1 MLCASCG
8 LPNVTVGQPCPG
20 CGRVAALPGD
30 ASGTDPHA
38 GQNYPGQP
46 NPYAGGAA
54 PTPGGYPQFSAPEP
68 TRVFPI
74 GAAEP
79 TVVFPQAPAFQSAPA
94 STPPRRGKGWVIAVV
109 GVLAVLLI
117 GGGVAFA
124 GFKLGWFGSG
134 KQPYEALPVDS
145 VSYFQIDL
153 NPAADQKLAALNYF
167 RELPQLRNAQ
177 ISTSLDVKEVLWNEW
192 AKDNDASGLTYA
204 TEIKPWLGDRFGV
217 AQLPAIAGDSSPIL
231 VIALQVSDQN
241 AAAAKLPTI
250 LKDGSTLV
258 TMLNGYAVIAQST
271 DLDRVKT
278 ALASGTMEGNQTFTS
293 DLASLG
299 STGWVASWVDLQA
312 AAKGNSAL
320 PDLPALQGRS
330 TFALRFS
337 GNTLEWAGA
346 LVGVDP
352 RLLPVSAGGTDLGN
366 LPADTG
372 FAASLQ
378 GGGAALLA
386 NWDQLSKSIPADSYL
401 EQQGWVLP
409 DDLAAVLG
417 SQLTLAVP
425 QDTIKAMLEPDFW
438 QSGGYA
444 SAAAGARITTDKPQ
458 RVQELITKAD
468 SGSLVKVRVDG
479 NTVTAATTD
488 EYLARL
494 ANNTGDKLANS
505 SVFTAAVPDHA
516 KSVLTVYF
524 DTASLGSDWTSNLS
538 EEASPYGPFLKTLTS
553 VGLSVVPTGSGV
565 SWSLRVA
572 RS

>member
-1 MLCASCG
+1 
-8 LPNVTVGQPCPG
+8 
-20 CGRVAALPGD
+20 
-30 ASGTDPHA
+30 
-38 GQNYPGQP
+38 
-46 NPYAGGAA
+46 
-54 PTPGGYPQFSAPEP
+54 
-68 TRVFPI
+68 VFPI

-79 TVVFPQAPAFQSAPA
+79 TVVFPQAPAFQSAPVA
-94 STPPRRGKGWVIAVV
+94 TPPRRGKGWVIAVV

-217 AQLPAIAGDSSPIL
+217 AQLPAVAGDSSPIL
-231 VIALQVSDQN
+231 VVALQVSDQN

-409 DDLAAVLG
+409 DDLAAGLG

-458 RVQELITKAD
+458 RVQELISNAD
-468 SGSLVKVRVDG
+468 SGSMVKVRVDG

-505 SVFTAAVPDHA
+505 GVFTAAVPDHA

-524 DTASLGSDWTSNLS
+524 DTASLGSESVRAIPEDADQRRPQCGANRFRGVLVAAGGALLS
-538 EEASPYGPFLKTLTS
+538 RR
-553 VGLSVVPTGSGV
+553 PT
-565 SWSLRVA
+565 
-572 RS
+572 